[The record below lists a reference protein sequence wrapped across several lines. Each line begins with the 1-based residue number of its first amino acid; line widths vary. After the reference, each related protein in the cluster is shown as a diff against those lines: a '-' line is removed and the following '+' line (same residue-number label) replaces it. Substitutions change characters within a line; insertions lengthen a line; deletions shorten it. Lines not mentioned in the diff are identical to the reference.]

1 MAWTCAIHLMNHV
14 PRLRCLRRFVAREV
28 ATLTFAAL
36 LLAGFSAPCRA
47 NDLVSIKAS
56 KPYIGRAVYL
66 KAELFKPSGKGPFP
80 AVVLMHGCGGWQ
92 SAVLNALH
100 EVSWYFLDRGYVV
113 LNLDSFGPR
122 GNSGGAVCQSF
133 ARLASARDYRTY
145 DAIDALRFLQ
155 SQSFV
160 DGNNTFLVGQSNGGS
175 VAIKVSELTVPD
187 GYRAVAAYYP
197 WCGAFG
203 GSRVKLKTPLI
214 VFGGG
219 RDDWVP
225 ARECHGKVST
235 GASLRFVEYPHAVHS
250 FDLRIPEQRY
260 LGKRVGFDKEA
271 TEDSRARMLAFFDGR
286 RLGKELRLSKF

>member
-1 MAWTCAIHLMNHV
+1 MRHL
-14 PRLRCLRRFVAREV
+14 FAREI
-28 ATLTFAAL
+28 AWLAIAASL
-36 LLAGFSAPCRA
+36 SIGFGAAGNA

-56 KPYIGRAVYL
+56 KPYIGRNVTL
-66 KAELFKPSGKGPFP
+66 KAELFKPGGKGPFP

-92 SAVLNALH
+92 SAVINALH
-100 EVSWYFLDRGYVV
+100 DVSWYFLDRGYVV

-122 GNSGGAVCQSF
+122 GNSGGTVCRSF

-145 DAIDALRFLQ
+145 DAIDALRYLQ

-160 DGNNTFLVGQSNGGS
+160 DRDNTFLLGQSNGGS
-175 VAIKVSELTVPD
+175 VAIKVSELPVRD

-203 GSRVKLKTPLI
+203 GSRVRLKAPLI

-225 ARECHGKVST
+225 ARECRHKAST
-235 GASLRFVEYPHAVHS
+235 GARLQFVEYPRAVHS
-250 FDLRIPEQRY
+250 FDLRIPVQRY
-260 LGKRVGFDKEA
+260 QGKLVGFDKEA
-271 TEDSRARMLAFFDGR
+271 TEDSRARMLAFFDSE
-286 RLGKELRLSKF
+286 RLGKELRLSKFEQ